1 MKCTPCLFRARMWS
15 ERSFGS
21 ETRFTA
27 KKLDPKSGHFDNMSR
42 KEYRE
47 LKTAIYLISMNICGD
62 TLKTSWGPQGL
73 LMWIKNFTHFQ
84 LALLNSHADKCPV
97 PFHLHNSYTIYE
109 FQHSTENICI
119 ESFIH

>member
-42 KEYRE
+42 KEYRRVTDSSIPDMH
-47 LKTAIYLISMNICGD
+47 KHM
-62 TLKTSWGPQGL
+62 WG
-73 LMWIKNFTHFQ
+73 H
-84 LALLNSHADKCPV
+84 
-97 PFHLHNSYTIYE
+97 
-109 FQHSTENICI
+109 TENCLGA
-119 ESFIH
+119 SRFVNVDTKFYTFSTGTFKLTC